1 LKIILEIA
9 AEGKTPSGRAHRSIT
24 MASCRDDDC
33 GFRLVPFIQ
42 NKTNAL
48 SFFLTSPYNNK
59 PVMNFFIDIQDYTT
73 PESFLDIL
81 NVAVDS
87 MSLGKP
93 PAGSDS

>member
-1 LKIILEIA
+1 MKKTLEIA
-9 AEGKTPSGRAHRSIT
+9 AEGETPSGRAHRSIT

-48 SFFLTSPYNNK
+48 SFFLTSAYNNR

-73 PESFLDIL
+73 PELFLDVL
-81 NVAVDS
+81 NIAVDS
-87 MSLGKP
+87 MSLGKL
-93 PAGSDS
+93 PAGRDS